1 MHLIKYKPNIV
12 FLNHVVDILRKEPRN
27 RLNLTHL
34 IDDYKQNLMRNEQ
47 NKDRLMSGM
56 SHNQLVDEPVDT
68 LERIEELKKKW
79 TSWIVQ
85 MKTLSN
91 KTTMVDGDSV
101 PYIVG
106 DMLKRNYPLLDRYS
120 NRSPS
125 PRRRASIASE
135 GRLRTKKE
143 KIQIERIQYYIP
155 VFLWSF

>member
-1 MHLIKYKPNIV
+1 
-12 FLNHVVDILRKEPRN
+12 
-27 RLNLTHL
+27 
-34 IDDYKQNLMRNEQ
+34 
-47 NKDRLMSGM
+47 
-56 SHNQLVDEPVDT
+56 
-68 LERIEELKKKW
+68 
-79 TSWIVQ
+79 

-125 PRRRASIASE
+125 PKRRSSIASE
-135 GRLRTKKE
+135 GRQRTKKD
-143 KIQIERIQYYIP
+143 KVQVERIQYYIP